1 METQSIKF
9 KQERD
14 FGEIFNTSFAFIRQE
29 FKPLGKAVLYFVLPV
44 LIVAAILNMLVGF
57 EQQKMLN
64 DIGVSNASKF
74 SNPFASMG
82 NIFKYLIPMMLV
94 YAIGLTS
101 LRCTIYGYI
110 KLYITKGKDQ
120 FSLNELWL
128 EIKKY
133 FFPIL
138 GTSILVGIIVGIGFI
153 FCILPGIFLGVS
165 LSIIYMAL
173 TFENKGFSD
182 AFGRSFTLTKQQWW
196 ATFGLI
202 VVVFIMI
209 YLVSLLLAIPA
220 MLMGFKSFFTSF
232 KSMQNG
238 GNMHISTSYYVLTS
252 ITALITYV
260 LFSVPFIVLAF
271 QYFNLVE
278 IKEKPSLQEKIE
290 QIG

>member
-14 FGEIFNTSFAFIRQE
+14 FGEIFNASFAFIRQE
-29 FKPLGKAVLYFVLPV
+29 LKPLGKAVLYFVLPV

-57 EQQKMLN
+57 EQQKFLD
-64 DIGVSNASKF
+64 DIRVSDPSKL
-74 SNPFASMG
+74 SNPFAAMG
-82 NIFKYLIPMMLV
+82 NTFKYLIPMMLV

-128 EIKKY
+128 EIKNY

-182 AFGRSFTLTKQQWW
+182 AFGRSFALTKQQWW
-196 ATFGLI
+196 VTFGLI

-232 KSMQNG
+232 KSMQTG

-252 ITALITYV
+252 ITSLIMYV
-260 LFSVPFIVLAF
+260 LFSVPYIVLAF